1 MINKKTLLIILIIT
15 ILILG
20 GIFYFF
26 KNKPADIG
34 EKKFPYL
41 IDFSIAKNISEQQL
55 ERLKQDYETAKEKY
69 KKNPD
74 SFDALMTF
82 AFIYYQLGDF
92 ESARDIYIKVG
103 EISPK
108 NYSSFWNLGNTY
120 IKLKDYSGAEKA
132 YLKAIENGP
141 DQPRHYIALGELYW
155 YFIPEKKSQIPDLY
169 KKGLQELPG
178 DYDLLI
184 GLAQYYKEIGDKKN
198 ALKYYQEI
206 IDNYPKKEG
215 VIRAEM
221 AEITP

>member
-26 KNKPADIG
+26 KNKPVKI
-34 EKKFPYL
+34 EKKEFPYL

-184 GLAQYYKEIGDKKN
+184 SLAQYYKEIGDKKN
-198 ALKYYQEI
+198 AIKYYQEI
-206 IDNYPKKEG
+206 IDNYPEKEG

-221 AEITP
+221 AEISP